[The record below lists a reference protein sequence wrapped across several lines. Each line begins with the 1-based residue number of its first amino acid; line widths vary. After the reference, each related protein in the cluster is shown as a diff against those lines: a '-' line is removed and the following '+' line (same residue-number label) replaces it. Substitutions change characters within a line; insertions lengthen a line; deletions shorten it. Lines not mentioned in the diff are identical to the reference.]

1 MSDQTGPGTP
11 GPAGSGGGDQP
22 GDSAQERVHYAG
34 YQGEPAD
41 KSDQDSM
48 SSIFK
53 RAKHPV
59 DTSGAPAGGSGISA
73 GGPDVPAGTSDGPEA
88 LGTPPHQTDSTRDPE
103 TTVIRAGDAGVAQPT
118 YGERAGGGGGVT
130 VRPPRA
136 EDVDRRAER
145 RAERLIAFWFLISV
159 VGTVGFVITNFVG
172 DKHKAYYT
180 PSLGSAL
187 GLAVG
192 GLGIGMILWAK
203 RLMPH
208 EQAVQERHEFTSSKE
223 DIAVTEAEIAA
234 GFADTGLARFPLLRR
249 TLLGAGTVLGGLIVV
264 PLLNLTNSKPGKKLD
279 HTSWVKGARLVTE
292 DGRLVK
298 LGDISIGGIE
308 TVFPAIPV
316 TESDGTTTY
325 KPKMDL
331 HAKADSTTILI
342 RLPPGVDRP
351 RKGRENWSIDG
362 HVAYSKI
369 CSHAGCPVSLYEQQ
383 THHLLCPCHQS
394 VFDVLDGCRAIFG
407 PASRSLPQLAITADD
422 DGFLYARNGDY
433 DEPVGA
439 AFWERS

>member
-1 MSDQTGPGTP
+1 MSDQTGPGTA
-11 GPAGSGGGDQP
+11 GPAGPGEGDQP
-22 GDSAQERVHYAG
+22 ADPAQRRMDYLG

-41 KSDQDSM
+41 KADQDSM

-53 RAKHPV
+53 RSKHPV
-59 DTSGAPAGGSGISA
+59 DTGGHPARGSNVSA
-73 GGPDVPAGTSDGPEA
+73 GGPDIPAGTHDGPEV
-88 LGTPPHQTDSTRDPE
+88 LGTPPHQTDSSREPE
-103 TTVIRAGDAGVAQPT
+103 HTVMRPAV
-118 YGERAGGGGGVT
+118 GGGHGGGVT
-130 VRPPRA
+130 PRPPRA
-136 EDVDRRAER
+136 EDVDHRAER

-159 VGTVGFVITNFVG
+159 VGTIGFIITNFVG
-172 DKHKAYYT
+172 DKHKEYYT
-180 PSLGSAL
+180 PCLGSAL

-208 EQAVQERHEFTSSKE
+208 EQAVQERHEFTSSRE
-223 DIAVTEAEIAA
+223 DIAVTEAEITA
-234 GFADTGLARFPLLRR
+234 GFADTGLARHPLLRR
-249 TLLGAGTVLGGLIVV
+249 TLLGAGTVLGGLVVV

-298 LGDISIGGIE
+298 LGDVSIGGIE

-316 TESDGTTTY
+316 TAADGSVTY
-325 KPKMDL
+325 KPKTDIQT
-331 HAKADSTTILI
+331 KADSTTLLI

-351 RKGRENWSIDG
+351 RKGREDWSVDG

-369 CSHAGCPVSLYEQQ
+369 CSHADCPVSLYEQQ

-394 VFDVLDGCRAIFG
+394 VFNVPDGCRAIFG
-407 PASRSLPQLAITADD
+407 PASRSLPQLAIAADA
-422 DGFLYARNGDY
+422 DGYLYARNGDY

>member
-1 MSDQTGPGTP
+1 MSDQTDPGEP
-11 GPAGSGGGDQP
+11 GPAGAGGGDQP
-22 GDSAQERVHYAG
+22 AGSASERMDYLG

-41 KSDQDSM
+41 KADQDSM

-59 DTSGAPAGGSGISA
+59 DTSGAPAGGSGVSA
-73 GGPDVPAGTSDGPEA
+73 GGPDVAAGTSDGPEA
-88 LGTPPHQTDSTRDPE
+88 LGTPPHQTDSSRIPE
-103 TTVIRAGDAGVAQPT
+103 TTAMRP
-118 YGERAGGGGGVT
+118 AGGHGGGVT
-130 VRPPRA
+130 PRPPRA

-145 RAERLIAFWFLISV
+145 RAERLIAFWFMISV

-172 DKHKAYYT
+172 DKHKQYYT
-180 PSLGSAL
+180 PCLGSAL
-187 GLAVG
+187 GMAVG

-223 DIAVTEAEIAA
+223 EIATTEAELTA
-234 GFADTGLARFPLLRR
+234 GFADTGLARLPLLRR
-249 TLLGAGTVLGGLIVV
+249 TLLGAGTVLGGLVVV
-264 PLLNLTNSKPGKKLD
+264 PLLNLTNAKPGKKLD

-292 DGRLVK
+292 DGRFIK
-298 LGDISIGGIE
+298 LGDVSIGGIE
-308 TVFPAIPV
+308 TVFPALPV
-316 TESDGTTTY
+316 TGADGTVSYEPRTDVQT
-325 KPKMDL
+325 
-331 HAKADSTTILI
+331 KADSTTLLI
-342 RLPPGVDRP
+342 RLPPGIDRP
-351 RKGRENWSIDG
+351 RKGREDWSIDG

-407 PASRSLPQLAITADD
+407 PASRSLPQLAIAADAN
-422 DGFLYARNGDY
+422 GFLYARNGDY